1 MVVGGGVLLAVGSM
15 AIPTAHAVNTL
26 VSSNP
31 AANAALPSSPTSMV
45 FTFAEALGPTNQIA
59 VTCNGAAV
67 PVGSATVNADGLSLT
82 VSVPNP
88 LPAGTCTAAWIV
100 SAPDSSSNGS
110 GAISFTITGDA
121 PAAATSTPA
130 TTPGTGSTVGAGTTP
145 PTTVAPST
153 STGDGGDSTRPKV
166 GGPLGLSRLVAALGL
181 AVLLGSIVLIVTAWP
196 EGVEY
201 ILTVRFLRLMWV
213 VALLGSIATAIFLR
227 AQITGETAGSSI
239 MPTSWSD
246 LTDTGPGIAA
256 LARVGLAAACGW
268 VVVRP
273 ERCLDQQTQLPALVL
288 PVAAVATFGF
298 SRPGGDLAVI
308 GVFAG
313 VAHAIAMA
321 IWFGGVVLL
330 TRVVLAGPGDD
341 DLVHA
346 VRGFSRI
353 STPALLTTIVTGAIL
368 GYRLDRNSLFDTG
381 HGRVLVLKTLV
392 VVAMVLVGLATRQFV
407 RARLRK
413 VDAMTVPLAAKLRRT
428 TGIEAAGGVV
438 ALGLSAWMLSLAP
451 GGLVEDTSIH
461 YGSETRIVVE
471 QDLDVTVSLTGEVG
485 PNGVRVDVA
494 QPVTG
499 LTGLVITFIPPDPT
513 TVATVVLTMPAEL
526 TGAGVAVLDQSEP
539 GIPLGT
545 AGVWTL
551 QIDATTPTGQK
562 TAQKTFTVE

>member
-1 MVVGGGVLLAVGSM
+1 MVVGGGVLLAVGSS
-15 AIPTAHAVNTL
+15 AIPTAHALNTL

-67 PVGSATVNADGLSLT
+67 PVGAATVNADGVSLT

-88 LPAGTCTAAWIV
+88 LPAGTCAAAWIV
-100 SAPDSSSNGS
+100 SAPDSSANGTGS
-110 GAISFTITGDA
+110 ITFTITGDA
-121 PAAATSTPA
+121 PATATVPA
-130 TTPGTGSTVGAGTTP
+130 TTPGTGSTVGTGSSP
-145 PTTVAPST
+145 PTTVAPT
-153 STGDGGDSTRPKV
+153 ATGDEEEGATTEKV
-166 GGPLGLSRLVAALGL
+166 GGPLGLFRMIAALGL

-201 ILTVRFLRLMWV
+201 ILTVRFLRIMWV

-227 AQITGETAGSSI
+227 AQITGESAGSSI

-273 ERCLDQQTQLPALVL
+273 ERCLDQQTQLPALVI

-353 STPALLTTIVTGAIL
+353 STPALLTTIITGAIL
-368 GYRLDRNSLFDTG
+368 GYRLDRGSLFDTG

-392 VVAMVLVGLATRQFV
+392 VLAMVVVGLATRQFV

-428 TGIEAAGGVV
+428 TGIEAVGGVV
-438 ALGLSAWMLSLAP
+438 ALALSAWMLSLSP

-471 QDLDVTVSLTGEVG
+471 QDLDVTVSVTGTVG
-485 PNGVRVDVA
+485 PNGVRVEVD

-499 LTGLVITFIPPDPT
+499 LAGLVITFIPPDPT
-513 TVATVVLTMPAEL
+513 TVPTVVLTMPTEL
-526 TGAGVAVLDQSEP
+526 AGAGVAVLGQSEP
-539 GIPLGT
+539 GVPLAT
-545 AGVWTL
+545 KGVWTL